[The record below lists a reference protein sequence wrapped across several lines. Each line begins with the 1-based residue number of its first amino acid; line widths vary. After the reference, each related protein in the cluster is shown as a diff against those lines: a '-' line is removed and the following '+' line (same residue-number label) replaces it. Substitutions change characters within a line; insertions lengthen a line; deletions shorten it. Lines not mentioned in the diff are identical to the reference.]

1 MLVSI
6 KEVQYRYDGGG
17 LGKSYMVWYYQP
29 CLPDEV
35 KGLQVFG
42 KDEIDAYKNFKAR
55 MYEAFGL
62 TVFLC

>member
-6 KEVQYRYDGGG
+6 KEVQFRYDGGG
-17 LGKSYMVWYYQP
+17 LGKSYMVWYYQT
-29 CLPDEV
+29 CLPDVV

-42 KDEIDAYKNFKAR
+42 KDELDAYRNFKPR
-55 MYEAFGL
+55 MYEAYGL